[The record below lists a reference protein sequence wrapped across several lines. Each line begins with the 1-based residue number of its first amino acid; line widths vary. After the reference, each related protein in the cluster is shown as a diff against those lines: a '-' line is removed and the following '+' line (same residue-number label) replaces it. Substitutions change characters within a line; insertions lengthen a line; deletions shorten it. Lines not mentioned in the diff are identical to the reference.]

1 MIEMFP
7 GRGRYGTVWK
17 ASLDEVVGGHVAVK
31 VFNPST
37 RNFFNN
43 ERDIYSLPFM
53 DHANIVGFVGH
64 QEFHSSAGPVQYRLI
79 LEYAPY
85 GSLQDFLRQNSIDWA
100 TLCQMGRSVARGL
113 AHLHADYCRDDEK
126 KLSVAHRD
134 VNSRNVLV
142 KADMTCCLCDL
153 GFAIQMEGA
162 HYFHQGEQQ
171 HAETTSL
178 SDVRHKAIESD
189 HPVDFNRLS
198 EFASRSALYGTWH
211 RRSWKER

>member
-1 MIEMFP
+1 MFP

-85 GSLQDFLRQNSIDWA
+85 GSLQVRFLI
-100 TLCQMGRSVARGL
+100 
-113 AHLHADYCRDDEK
+113 HLHRYCLVHLTYLLRIHVKVAKNSLKNHSKIHRKNPLEILEEFPK
-126 KLSVAHRD
+126 KIHQKFLK
-134 VNSRNVLV
+134 NS
-142 KADMTCCLCDL
+142 K
-153 GFAIQMEGA
+153 IPK
-162 HYFHQGEQQ
+162 
-171 HAETTSL
+171 TSTN
-178 SDVRHKAIESD
+178 KI
-189 HPVDFNRLS
+189 P
-198 EFASRSALYGTWH
+198 
-211 RRSWKER
+211 